1 MLVIGLTGGIASG
14 KSLAAR
20 YFEALGVVVIDADVL
35 AREVVVPG
43 SGGLEAVIEA
53 FGNEVLAADGT
64 LERAALRRR
73 IFDDDE
79 ARERLEG
86 ILHPRI
92 RALMDARVEA
102 RRSAGDPYCITV
114 VPLLVETGRAAHC
127 DRVLVVDAPESVQI
141 ARLQA
146 RDGTDAS
153 AARAMLA
160 RQSSRARRL
169 ACADDVIVNGDAVA
183 PDIGMRC
190 QVAALDRKYRT
201 LAAASGGVNTP

>member
-1 MLVIGLTGGIASG
+1 MLVIGLTGGVASG
-14 KSLAAR
+14 KTLAGH
-20 YFEALGVVVIDADVL
+20 YFEALGVAVIDADAL

-43 SGGLEAVIEA
+43 SDGLEAVIEG

-64 LERAALRRR
+64 LDRAALRRR
-73 IFDDDE
+73 IFDDDA
-79 ARERLEG
+79 ARERLEA

-102 RRSAGDPYCITV
+102 RRGTGDPYCVTV
-114 VPLLVETGRAAHC
+114 VPLLVEKGRDAHC
-127 DRVLVVDAPESVQI
+127 DRVLVVDAPEPVQI

-160 RQSSRARRL
+160 RQSPRARRL
-169 ACADDVIVNGDAVA
+169 ARADDIIANGDMVP

-190 QVAALDRKYRT
+190 QVTALDRKYRA
-201 LAAASGGVNTP
+201 LAAVSGASAP

>member
-14 KSLAAR
+14 KSLAGR
-20 YFEALGVVVIDADVL
+20 CFEALGVAVIDADVL
-35 AREVVVPG
+35 AREVVEPG
-43 SGGLEAVIEA
+43 SDGLEAVIEA
-53 FGNEVLAADGT
+53 FGDGMLTADGT
-64 LERAALRRR
+64 LDRAALRRR
-73 IFDDDE
+73 IFDDDD
-79 ARERLEG
+79 ARQRLEA

-102 RRSAGDPYCITV
+102 RRTTGDPYCVTV
-114 VPLLVETGRAAHC
+114 VPLLIETGRDACC
-127 DRVLVVDAPESVQI
+127 DRVLVVDAPEPVQI

-160 RQSSRARRL
+160 RQSPRAARIAR
-169 ACADDVIVNGDAVA
+169 ADDVIANGDAVP

-190 QVAALDRKYRT
+190 QVAALDRKYRA
-201 LAAASGGVNTP
+201 LAAGAPGPSAP